1 MPINTNKYRTCL
13 LLLLLAIGLH
23 AVAYAQNNYATR
35 IKCVVID
42 PGHGGHD
49 PGTVSTG
56 AKYKEKDIVLS
67 VGLKLGSMIKS
78 RYPHIKIIYTRSS
91 DKFVPLAERS
101 DIANRNNADLFISI
115 HVNATKSTGVSG
127 TETFVMGMHKSE
139 SNFELCKAENSVI
152 ALEDNYETKYEGF
165 NPNSPESYI
174 IFSLLQ
180 NTHLE
185 QSIKLAEI
193 VQNNFKK
200 GPIYS
205 NRGVKQG
212 GLIVLWRSTM
222 PAILTEIGFLSNSK
236 DRAAMITK
244 DGQTAIA
251 RRLFNAFCQYKD
263 LYEGNT
269 EDNPKPATAT
279 VKPAEPANK
288 PATGKPATGNPSAGK
303 SASGNPSATKN
314 ESADANAQEY
324 YSIQIF
330 SVGKVLA
337 KNSPEFKGRK
347 DISYIKA
354 SGMYKYMVG
363 KYSTREKAALSLPS
377 VRKAFPGAFIVHIK
391 EKQIVK

>member
-1 MPINTNKYRTCL
+1 MPLQNNKYRIAVL
-13 LLLLLAIGLH
+13 LLLLIIGFHSLAE
-23 AVAYAQNNYATR
+23 AQNNYATR
-35 IKCVVID
+35 IKTIVID

-49 PGTVSTG
+49 PGTISSG

-78 RYPHIKIIYTRSS
+78 KYPHIKILYTRST

-115 HVNATKSTGVSG
+115 HVNATQSTSVSG

-152 ALEDNYETKYEGF
+152 ALEDNYEAKYEGF

-193 VQNNFKK
+193 IQSNYKL
-200 GPIYS
+200 GPIYK

-222 PAILTEIGFLSNSK
+222 PAILTEIGFLSNAK

-251 RRLFNAFCQYKD
+251 KRLFNAFCQYKEI
-263 LYEGNT
+263 YEGDLSGT
-269 EDNPKPATAT
+269 ENSTPQT
-279 VKPAEPANK
+279 
-288 PATGKPATGNPSAGK
+288 
-303 SASGNPSATKN
+303 TK
-314 ESADANAQEY
+314 EY
-324 YSIQIF
+324 YSIQIL
-330 SVGKVLA
+330 SVA
-337 KNSPEFKGRK
+337 KPLKKGAADLKGRS
-347 DISYIKA
+347 DANYIK
-354 SGMYKYMVG
+354 SGNTYKYMLG
-363 KYSTREKAALSLPS
+363 NYPTRSAAAKDLQW
-377 VRKAFPGAFIVHIK
+377 VRKSFPGSFVIHVRDGQIIK
-391 EKQIVK
+391 

>member
-1 MPINTNKYRTCL
+1 MPFATNKYRRYLFL
-13 LLLLLAIGLH
+13 LLLLFGLYT
-23 AVAYAQNNYATR
+23 AAEAQNNYATR

-49 PGTVSTG
+49 PGTITPG

-67 VGLKLGSMIKS
+67 VGLKLGSMIKAK
-78 RYPHIKIIYTRSS
+78 YPHIKIIYTRST

-101 DIANRNNADLFISI
+101 DIANRNKADLFISI
-115 HVNATKSTGVSG
+115 HVNATQSTGVSG

-185 QSIKLAEI
+185 QSIKLAEL
-193 VQNNFKK
+193 VQNNYKK
-200 GPIYS
+200 GPVYN

-244 DGQTAIA
+244 EGQTAIA
-251 RRLFNAFCQYKD
+251 RRLFNAFCQYKEI
-263 LYEGNT
+263 YESGSETENPAKREITSTPVSNSGTQGTNKNT
-269 EDNPKPATAT
+269 
-279 VKPAEPANK
+279 
-288 PATGKPATGNPSAGK
+288 
-303 SASGNPSATKN
+303 AS
-314 ESADANAQEY
+314 ANAQEY
-324 YSIQIF
+324 YSIQIL
-330 SVGKVLA
+330 SVGKVLKKDA
-337 KNSPEFKGRK
+337 PDLKGRK
-347 DISYIKA
+347 DTQYIKS
-354 SGMYKYMVG
+354 SGAYKYMIG
-363 KYSTREKAALSLPS
+363 KYKSRAEAARSLPEI
-377 VRKAFPGAFIVHIK
+377 KKKFPGSFIIHIK
-391 EKQIVK
+391 DGKIIK

>member
-1 MPINTNKYRTCL
+1 MPTQLNKYRIYL
-13 LLLLLAIGLH
+13 LLLLLTLGFSPFSM
-23 AVAYAQNNYATR
+23 AQNNYATR
-35 IKCVVID
+35 IKTVVID

-49 PGTVSTG
+49 PGTVSSG

-78 RYPHIKIIYTRSS
+78 KYPHIKIIYTRSS

-101 DIANRNNADLFISI
+101 DIANRNKADLFISI
-115 HVNATKSTGVSG
+115 HVNATKSTSVSG

-193 VQNNFKK
+193 IQNNYKK
-200 GPIYS
+200 GPVYN

-236 DRAAMITK
+236 DRTAMITK
-244 DGQTAIA
+244 DGQTTIA
-251 RRLFNAFCQYKD
+251 KRLFDAFCQYKE
-263 LYEGNT
+263 LYEGNST
-269 EDNPKPATAT
+269 GTTISPASQ
-279 VKPAEPANK
+279 
-288 PATGKPATGNPSAGK
+288 PSVPIK
-303 SASGNPSATKN
+303 K
-314 ESADANAQEY
+314 DDY

-330 SVGKVLA
+330 SVA
-337 KNSPEFKGRK
+337 KPLKNGAAELKGRK
-347 DISYIKA
+347 DAFHIK
-354 SGMYKYMVG
+354 SGSTYKYMLG
-363 KYSTREKAALSLPS
+363 KYDSKDQASKDLQSIRNK
-377 VRKAFPGAFIVHIK
+377 FPGAFIIHIK
-391 EKQIVK
+391 AGQIIK

>member
-1 MPINTNKYRTCL
+1 MPMPVNKYTRYLFL
-13 LLLLLAIGLH
+13 LILLFGFYSFAE
-23 AVAYAQNNYATR
+23 AQNNYATR
-35 IKCVVID
+35 IKTVVID

-49 PGTVSTG
+49 PGTIAAG
-56 AKYKEKDIVLS
+56 GMYREKDIVLS

-78 RYPHIKIIYTRSS
+78 KYPHIKIIYTRST

-101 DIANRNNADLFISI
+101 DIANRNKADLFISI
-115 HVNATKSTGVSG
+115 HVNATQSSSVSG

-193 VQNNFKK
+193 VQNNYKK
-200 GPIYS
+200 GPVYN

-251 RRLFNAFCQYKD
+251 KRLFGAFCQYKE
-263 LYEGNT
+263 LYEDGSAST
-269 EDNPKPATAT
+269 TTA
-279 VKPAEPANK
+279 
-288 PATGKPATGNPSAGK
+288 PSA
-303 SASGNPSATKN
+303 SQPSSATSKTSEPTN
-314 ESADANAQEY
+314 STTTSPSREKGEY

-330 SVGKVLA
+330 SISKPLKKGA
-337 KNSPEFKGRK
+337 AEFKGRT
-347 DISYIKA
+347 DATYIKS
-354 SGMYKYMVG
+354 SGTYKYKIG
-363 KYSTREKAALSLPS
+363 KYDSRSKATDDLGKI
-377 VRKAFPGAFIVHIK
+377 RKSFPGAFVIHVKDGAIIK
-391 EKQIVK
+391 

>member
-1 MPINTNKYRTCL
+1 MNKYRIYL
-13 LLLLLAIGLH
+13 LLFILSVGCCSFAE
-23 AVAYAQNNYATR
+23 AQNNYATR
-35 IKCVVID
+35 IKTVVID

-49 PGTVSTG
+49 PGTVSSG

-67 VGLKLGSMIKS
+67 VGLKLGNMIKS
-78 RYPHIKIIYTRSS
+78 KYPHIKIIYTRSS

-101 DIANRNNADLFISI
+101 DIANRNKADLFISI
-115 HVNATKSTGVSG
+115 HVNATKSTSVSG

-185 QSIKLAEI
+185 QSIKFAEI
-193 VQNNFKK
+193 IQNNYKK
-200 GPIYS
+200 GPVYN

-244 DGQTAIA
+244 EGQNAIA
-251 RRLFNAFCQYKD
+251 KRLFNAFCQYKEV
-263 LYEGNT
+263 YEGNALS
-269 EDNPKPATAT
+269 EQAPPA
-279 VKPAEPANK
+279 AEK
-288 PATGKPATGNPSAGK
+288 
-303 SASGNPSATKN
+303 TK
-314 ESADANAQEY
+314 ESDDF

-330 SVGKVLA
+330 SVSKPLKSGA
-337 KNSPEFKGRK
+337 AEFKGAVGAQ
-347 DISYIKA
+347 YIK
-354 SGMYKYMVG
+354 SNGTYKYMLG
-363 KYSTREKAALSLPS
+363 SYSSKENASKDLPS
-377 VRKAFPGAFIVHIK
+377 VRKKFPGAFIIHVKSGQVIK
-391 EKQIVK
+391 

>member
-1 MPINTNKYRTCL
+1 MPIQVNKYSRYL
-13 LLLLLAIGLH
+13 LLLILFFGFYSFAE
-23 AVAYAQNNYATR
+23 AQNNYATR
-35 IKCVVID
+35 IKTVVID

-49 PGTVSTG
+49 PGTISSG

-78 RYPHIKIIYTRSS
+78 KYPHIKIIYTRST

-101 DIANRNNADLFISI
+101 DIANRNKADLFISI
-115 HVNATKSTGVSG
+115 HVNATQSTSVSG

-152 ALEDNYETKYEGF
+152 ALEENYETKYEGF

-193 VQNNFKK
+193 VQNNYKK
-200 GPIYS
+200 GPVYN

-244 DGQTAIA
+244 DGQTTIA
-251 RRLFNAFCQYKD
+251 KRLFNAFCQYKE
-263 LYEGNT
+263 LYEGSLAST
-269 EDNPKPATAT
+269 STSS
-279 VKPAEPANK
+279 
-288 PATGKPATGNPSAGK
+288 TGNQRSSSK
-303 SASGNPSATKN
+303 SVSASTPQNQNSGKTAETVQK
-314 ESADANAQEY
+314 QEY

-330 SVGKVLA
+330 SVSKPLKKGAAEL
-337 KNSPEFKGRK
+337 KGRT
-347 DISYIKA
+347 DATYIKS
-354 SGMYKYMVG
+354 SGTYKYMLG
-363 KYSTREKAALSLPS
+363 KYDSRSKAAEDLGAI
-377 VRKAFPGAFIVHIK
+377 RKKFPGAFVIHIK
-391 EKQIVK
+391 DGSIIK

>member
-1 MPINTNKYRTCL
+1 MPFTNNKYRIYL
-13 LLLLLAIGLH
+13 LLLLFFIGSFNT
-23 AVAYAQNNYATR
+23 ARAQNSYATK

-78 RYPHIKIIYTRSS
+78 KFPHIKIIYTRST

-101 DIANRNNADLFISI
+101 DIANRNKADLFISI

-152 ALEDNYETKYEGF
+152 ALEENYETKYEGF

-174 IFSLLQ
+174 IFTLLQ

-193 VQNNFKK
+193 VQNNYKK
-200 GPIYS
+200 GPVYN

-222 PAILTEIGFLSNSK
+222 PAILTEIGFLSNAK

-244 DGQTAIA
+244 EGQTTIA
-251 RRLFNAFCQYKD
+251 RRLFNAFCQYKEI
-263 LYEGNT
+263 YES
-269 EDNPKPATAT
+269 DNVEIAAPKVADKPAQ
-279 VKPAEPANK
+279 KPA
-288 PATGKPATGNPSAGK
+288 ATAKTNS
-303 SASGNPSATKN
+303 NLN
-314 ESADANAQEY
+314 EY

-330 SVGKVLA
+330 SVGKILKSGA
-337 KNSPEFKGRK
+337 PEFKGRK
-347 DISYIKA
+347 DVHYIK
-354 SGMYKYMVG
+354 SGKAYKYMSG
-363 KYSTREKAALSLPS
+363 KFASRSDASKSLPEI
-377 VRKAFPGAFIVHIK
+377 RKKFPGAFVIHIK
-391 EKQIVK
+391 DGEIIK

>member
-1 MPINTNKYRTCL
+1 MPIQVNKYTRYL
-13 LLLLLAIGLH
+13 LLLMLLFSFYTFAE
-23 AVAYAQNNYATR
+23 AQNSYATR
-35 IKCVVID
+35 IKTVVID

-49 PGTVSTG
+49 PGTISSG

-78 RYPHIKIIYTRSS
+78 KYPHIKIIYTRST

-101 DIANRNNADLFISI
+101 DIANRNKADLFISI
-115 HVNATKSTGVSG
+115 HVNATQSTSVSG

-193 VQNNFKK
+193 VQNNYKK
-200 GPIYS
+200 GPVYN

-236 DRAAMITK
+236 DRAAMITQ

-251 RRLFNAFCQYKD
+251 KRLFNAFCQYKE
-263 LYEGNT
+263 LYEGGSAASPAKEQT
-269 EDNPKPATAT
+269 SSAKPT
-279 VKPAEPANK
+279 
-288 PATGKPATGNPSAGK
+288 S
-303 SASGNPSATKN
+303 TK
-314 ESADANAQEY
+314 ESQEY

-330 SVGKVLA
+330 SVSKPLKKGAAEL
-337 KNSPEFKGRK
+337 KGRS
-347 DISYIKA
+347 DATYIKS
-354 SGMYKYMVG
+354 SGTYKYMLG
-363 KYSTREKAALSLPS
+363 KYDSKSRASEDLGAI
-377 VRKAFPGAFIVHIK
+377 RKKFPGAFVIHIK
-391 EKQIVK
+391 DGIIIK

>member
-1 MPINTNKYRTCL
+1 MPFYTNKYRRCL
-13 LLLLLAIGLH
+13 LLLILAIGLH
-23 AVAYAQNNYATR
+23 TVTYAQNNYATR

-49 PGTVSTG
+49 PGTVSSG

-78 RYPHIKIIYTRSS
+78 IYPDIKIIYTRSS

-115 HVNATKSTGVSG
+115 HVNATKSTSVSG

-193 VQNNFKK
+193 VQNNYKK
-200 GPIYS
+200 GPVYN

-244 DGQTAIA
+244 EGQTSIA
-251 RRLFNAFCQYKD
+251 KRLFNAFCQYKD
-263 LYEGNT
+263 LYEGNIT
-269 EDNPKPATAT
+269 DESRPAPAAEKKDATAAKRET
-279 VKPAEPANK
+279 PA
-288 PATGKPATGNPSAGK
+288 
-303 SASGNPSATKN
+303 
-314 ESADANAQEY
+314 ANASEY
-324 YSIQIF
+324 YSIQVF
-330 SVGKVLA
+330 SVGKLLG
-337 KNSPEFKGRK
+337 KNAAEFKGRR
-347 DISYIKA
+347 DISYIKV

-363 KYSTREKAALSLPS
+363 KYPTKEKAVQDLAS
-377 VRKAFPGAFIVHIK
+377 VRKAFPGAFIIHVK
-391 EKQIVK
+391 DKQIIK